1 MYHSSWDLEVH
12 AREMRRQWL
21 REAERARQF
30 ETARQRGDHARI
42 PAARFSV
49 ARFMTA
55 LRSSLSPRRSTIGGA
70 AAPALAEPVPLPLAL
85 EELRLSPDP
94 RSSGLSQPYAGMV
107 VLARGTSVHSAVQP
121 SPAGD
126 C

>member
-1 MYHSSWDLEVH
+1 MHYSSWDLEVH
-12 AREMRRQWL
+12 AREMRRRWL

-30 ETARQRGDHARI
+30 ETARQRGNRPGV

-55 LRSSLSPRRSTIGGA
+55 LRSSLSPRRSPVDGA
-70 AAPALAEPVPLPLAL
+70 AGPALAEAVPLPLPL
-85 EELRLSPDP
+85 EELRRGPDP
-94 RSSGLSQPYAGMV
+94 RSSALSQPYAGMV
-107 VLARGTSVHSAVQP
+107 VLARGTSVPNAVQ
-121 SPAGD
+121 SCPAGD